1 MTVAEAG
8 QPAAGAVVGEPRFI
22 IGPSQMPIRQLSKE
36 VSSAI
41 AAGEVVERPA
51 SVIKEL
57 LENAIDAGARSIE
70 VVIEGGGKR
79 LVMVSDDGEGIRADE
94 LSLAVGRYST
104 SKLESV
110 EDLRSIRSLGFR
122 GEALASIGAVSRME
136 IVTRARGVA
145 AGSRLVVEGGRIGE
159 PEPVGASPGT
169 LVRVQDLFFNVPARR
184 KFLKSEPTE
193 LGWIARLVSRYAM
206 AYPDRRIRFE
216 GEGRERLHTGGSG
229 DRREA
234 LAAVYG
240 LQDAQ
245 AMIPL
250 MEPAMDRFGF
260 ALSGF
265 IGPPP
270 IHRSNRREITI
281 FVNGRWIQDVGLG
294 SAVTQAY
301 HGLLMVGKYPVA
313 ALFLEIAPDQVDV
326 NVHPAKAE
334 VRFADPQLVFSGV
347 QRAVRASLLGQVPV
361 HPLSLGPSGPTP
373 GWTGSALHAEQ
384 AAAPERVIQLP
395 AEAAGRVPILRSV
408 GQVGATYLVAEGPDG
423 VYLIDQHAAHE
434 RVLYE
439 RLMKQADSQSPESQS
454 LLEAIT
460 VEFGPS
466 EINTLE
472 LNLSALGAL
481 GFRVEPFGPQAYR
494 VRAVPAVLSG
504 IPPDRALR
512 AVVEDFEEDETP
524 LGEETEA
531 RLAARVCKRAAIKA
545 GQILSLEE
553 QRELLRDLERCQAP
567 RTCPHGRPTMIH
579 LSVAALER
587 QFGRRG

>member
-1 MTVAEAG
+1 
-8 QPAAGAVVGEPRFI
+8 
-22 IGPSQMPIRQLSKE
+22 MPIRQLSRE

-41 AAGEVVERPA
+41 AAGEVIERPA
-51 SVIKEL
+51 SVVKEL
-57 LENAIDAGARSIE
+57 LENAVDANARTIE

-79 LVMVSDDGEGIRADE
+79 LVMVSDDGEGIAANE

-110 EDLRSIRSLGFR
+110 EDLGSIRSLGFR

-136 IVTRARGVA
+136 IVTRARAEEV
-145 AGSRLVVEGGRIGE
+145 GSRLTVEGGLVAGRTA
-159 PEPVGASPGT
+159 VGASFGT
-169 LVRVQDLFFNVPARR
+169 LVRVRELFSNVPARK
-184 KFLKSEPTE
+184 KFLKSDTTE
-193 LGWIARLVSRYAM
+193 LGWIGRLVGRYAM
-206 AYPDRRIRFE
+206 AYPERRISLVA
-216 GEGRERLHTGGSG
+216 EGRERMRTSGSG

-240 LQDAQ
+240 LQEVQ

-250 MEPAMDRFGF
+250 VEPAVGRSGF
-260 ALSGF
+260 ELSGF

-270 IHRSNRREITI
+270 IHRSNRREITL

-294 SAVTQAY
+294 SAVNQAY

-313 ALFLEIAPDQVDV
+313 VIFIEVAPDQVDV
-326 NVHPAKAE
+326 NVHPTKAE
-334 VRFADPQLVFSGV
+334 VRFADPQLVFSAV
-347 QRAVRASLLGQVPV
+347 QRAVRASLLGQAPV
-361 HPLSLGPSGPTP
+361 HPLSLNPPEP
-373 GWTGSALHAEQ
+373 AAGWSNSPNLAER
-384 AAAPERVIQLP
+384 AVAPERVIQLP
-395 AEAAGRVPILRSV
+395 AEDPGRVPILRSV

-439 RLMKQADSQSPESQS
+439 RLMKQAELQSPESQS
-454 LLEAIT
+454 LLEPIT
-460 VEFGPS
+460 VEFGPG
-466 EINTLE
+466 EMDL
-472 LNLSALGAL
+472 LAANLSALSAL
-481 GFRVEPFGPQAYR
+481 GFQVERFGPQSYR

-504 IPPDRALR
+504 IAPDRALR

-524 LGEETEA
+524 LAEEAEA
-531 RLAARVCKRAAIKA
+531 RVAARVCKRAAIKA

-567 RTCPHGRPTMIH
+567 RTCPHGRPTMVH
-579 LSVAALER
+579 LSLAALER

>member
-1 MTVAEAG
+1 
-8 QPAAGAVVGEPRFI
+8 
-22 IGPSQMPIRQLSKE
+22 MPIRQLSKE

-41 AAGEVVERPA
+41 AAGEVIERPA
-51 SVIKEL
+51 SVVKEL

-70 VVIEGGGKR
+70 VRIEGGGKR
-79 LVMVSDDGEGIRADE
+79 LVQVSDDGEGIRSDE
-94 LSLAVGRYST
+94 LALAVGRYST

-110 EDLRSIRSLGFR
+110 EDLRSIQTLGFR

-136 IVTRARGVA
+136 IVSRARGEQ
-145 AGSRLVVEGGRIGE
+145 AGSRLAVEGGLLAERE
-159 PEPVGASPGT
+159 PIGASSGT
-169 LVRVQDLFFNVPARR
+169 LVRVQDLFFNVPARK
-184 KFLKSEPTE
+184 KFLKSDSTE

-206 AYPDRRIRFE
+206 AYPARRIRFE
-216 GEGRERLHTGGSG
+216 AEGRERLRTSGSG
-229 DRREA
+229 NRREA

-245 AMIPL
+245 AMVPL
-250 MEPAMDRFGF
+250 LEPAGIGTGF
-260 ALSGF
+260 ELAGF

-270 IHRSNRREITI
+270 IHRSNRREITV

-294 SAVTQAY
+294 SAITQAY

-313 ALFLEIAPDQVDV
+313 ALFLEIAPGQVDV
-326 NVHPAKAE
+326 NVHPTKAE
-334 VRFADPQLVFSGV
+334 VRFADPQLVFSAV

-361 HPLSLGPSGPTP
+361 HPLSLDHPQPAP
-373 GWTGSALHAEQ
+373 GWTSSQLPADRAE
-384 AAAPERVIQLP
+384 APERVIQLP
-395 AEAAGRVPILRSV
+395 VQGTARVPILRSV

-439 RLMKQADSQSPESQS
+439 RLMKQVDSQSAESQA

-460 VEFGPS
+460 VEFAQT
-466 EINTLE
+466 EME
-472 LNLSALGAL
+472 LLADNLSALGTL
-481 GFRVEPFGPQAYR
+481 GFRVEPFGPLAFR

-504 IPPDRALR
+504 IAPDRALR
-512 AVVEDFEEDETP
+512 AVVEDFEEDESP
-524 LGEETEA
+524 LAEETEA
-531 RLAARVCKRAAIKA
+531 RVAARVCKRAAIKA

-567 RTCPHGRPTMIH
+567 RTCPHGRPTMVH